1 MKKENGI
8 TLVTLVIG
16 IIILLILAGI
26 ATTAGLDSIRT
37 AKKTSMITE
46 LEMIQEKVNTIYEK
60 RKLNQNDVTYYNSLG
75 QDISVV
81 NSNIITQIL
90 GQIPKE
96 GYRYFSTEN
105 LKQLDLDNISQ
116 DVIINFDT
124 RDVASIIGIVIDGET
139 YYRLTDMPDYS
150 GQKIEQVDKNN
161 QSLTF
166 DIEVNKLSNSWQM
179 LIKNI
184 VNPNQVYGG
193 TLSYKPHESENWI
206 LLGETTHFEVTISGL
221 YDIKYMD
228 KAGNVAI
235 KQVPVPEAVVL
246 KVGDYIKYDTGITT
260 VGDNGVVMFRVL
272 YPMASKYGLQ
282 IISNKNVQNLTL
294 GGNDWETAKASYNG
308 AIKKLNE
315 ESEKYINNQYAYDA
329 RCVGSIPTVKEGIFV
344 NKNEMR
350 NSSGYLVNTVSL
362 PPSKW
367 TSYTRPTGWTSNDT
381 GCYDEDSNYITDF
394 EALGTTMRKTDQE
407 YWLASLVTEINTSRI
422 RFNVRSIN
430 TSGDLYSGD
439 VGYIH
444 SGGGAQGVQG
454 YSTLYGLR
462 VCISLK
468 SDVIKI
474 IDGDGTEKNPY
485 IIGK

>member
-16 IIILLILAGI
+16 IIILLILASI

-81 NSNIITQIL
+81 NSNTITQIL

-179 LIKNI
+179 VIKNI

-193 TLSYKPHESENWI
+193 TLGYKPHESENWI
-206 LLGETTHFEVTISGL
+206 LLGETTHFEVT
-221 YDIKYMD
+221 M
-228 KAGNVAI
+228 
-235 KQVPVPEAVVL
+235 P
-246 KVGDYIKYDTGITT
+246 
-260 VGDNGVVMFRVL
+260 
-272 YPMASKYGLQ
+272 
-282 IISNKNVQNLTL
+282 
-294 GGNDWETAKASYNG
+294 
-308 AIKKLNE
+308 
-315 ESEKYINNQYAYDA
+315 
-329 RCVGSIPTVKEGIFV
+329 
-344 NKNEMR
+344 
-350 NSSGYLVNTVSL
+350 
-362 PPSKW
+362 
-367 TSYTRPTGWTSNDT
+367 
-381 GCYDEDSNYITDF
+381 
-394 EALGTTMRKTDQE
+394 
-407 YWLASLVTEINTSRI
+407 
-422 RFNVRSIN
+422 RFI
-430 TSGDLYSGD
+430 
-439 VGYIH
+439 
-444 SGGGAQGVQG
+444 
-454 YSTLYGLR
+454 
-462 VCISLK
+462 
-468 SDVIKI
+468 
-474 IDGDGTEKNPY
+474 
-485 IIGK
+485 